1 MGLSA
6 GAHHRRRSSMLAGTG
21 RASQPVSTDRDETT
35 WSHGDG
41 AINKREEQ
49 DLLTAEDTD
58 ASDILSAAESLELD
72 PMSSDDDQY
81 DEETGL
87 TTHQKRQRRRRRKQR
102 RKLDAR
108 IADVKGHG
116 GIREVLSDRTI
127 VRKLLINGGLI
138 LLWYFFSL
146 SISIVSDHYQ
156 WLSGVEIN

>member
-6 GAHHRRRSSMLAGTG
+6 GAHHRRRSSMLTGTG
-21 RASQPVSTDRDETT
+21 RASQPISTERNDTL

-41 AINKREEQ
+41 GNHKREEQ
-49 DLLTAEDTD
+49 EPLTAAEDTD
-58 ASDILSAAESLELD
+58 ASDILSAAETLELD

-108 IADVKGHG
+108 IADVKGQG
-116 GIREVLSDRTI
+116 SIREILSDRNI
-127 VRKLLINGGLI
+127 VKKLLTNGGLI
-138 LLWYFFSL
+138 LLWYLFSL
-146 SISIVSDHYQ
+146 SISIVSVYLQ
-156 WLSGVEIN
+156 

>member
-21 RASQPVSTDRDETT
+21 RASQPVLTERRDDPL

-41 AINKREEQ
+41 GNHKREEEP
-49 DLLTAEDTD
+49 LTAEDPD
-58 ASDILSAAESLELD
+58 ASDNLSASETLELD

-102 RKLDAR
+102 RRLDAR
-108 IADVKGHG
+108 IADVKGQSS
-116 GIREVLSDRTI
+116 IREILSDRKI
-127 VRKLLINGGLI
+127 VQNLLINGGLI
-138 LLWYFFSL
+138 LLWYLFSL
-146 SISIVSDHYQ
+146 SISIVSDSLKCSKSQ
-156 WLSGVEIN
+156 RN